1 MSSAMKIEKNMQLAL
16 SNARKIYMEREKK
29 LEEKVNGI
37 IKAEKKNLEENIEE
51 YVSMRRSRT
60 ISSNKSIN

>member
-1 MSSAMKIEKNMQLAL
+1 MKIEKNMQLAL